1 MLRDWRKRRSQQR
14 PARAEFVRSLLPH
27 GGVGA
32 ELGVHHGEFSA
43 ELLELAEPVR
53 LHLIDLW
60 YLFGREW
67 HWGEGEERSTIG
79 ALKGI
84 LDRFETELVSGR
96 VVLHIGDDLELLPSF
111 PDAYFDWVYVDS
123 VHVYEH
129 AQRELELL
137 AAKVK
142 PGGVIAGDDW
152 VSNPDHPH
160 HGVSLAAFEFTE
172 GGGGELVYA
181 SDDDL
186 QWAIRLPG
194 GPA

>member
-1 MLRDWRKRRSQQR
+1 V
-14 PARAEFVRSLLPH
+14 RATLPS

-32 ELGVHHGEFSA
+32 ELGVHRGEFAA
-43 ELLELAEPVR
+43 ELLELAQPTR

-79 ALKGI
+79 ALKGV
-84 LDRFETELVSGR
+84 LDRFEDDLVSGR

-123 VHVYEH
+123 IHVYEH
-129 AQRELELL
+129 AIRELGLL
-137 AAKVK
+137 SRKVR

-152 VSNPDHPH
+152 IEDTSHPH
-160 HGVSLAAFEFTE
+160 HGVERAVRKFVGS
-172 GGGGELVYA
+172 GRGELVYA
-181 SDDDL
+181 NADDL
-186 QWAIRLPG
+186 QWAVRLPE
-194 GPA
+194 PAG

>member
-1 MLRDWRKRRSQQR
+1 MLRQWRHRKSQSR
-14 PARAEFVRSLLPH
+14 PPRADFVRATIPT
-27 GGVGA
+27 GGIGA
-32 ELGVHHGEFSA
+32 EVGVHRGDFAA
-43 ELLELAEPVR
+43 ELLELAGPTR

-84 LDRFETELVSGR
+84 LDRFEDELVAGR

-111 PDAYFDWVYVDS
+111 PDAYFDWVYLDS

-129 AQRELELL
+129 AIRELGVLSK
-137 AAKVK
+137 KVR

-152 VSNPDHPH
+152 IEDPNHPH
-160 HGVSLAAFEFTE
+160 HGVFRAVTKFTE
-172 GGGGELVYA
+172 SGRGELVYA
-181 SDDDL
+181 STTDL
-186 QWAIRLPG
+186 QWAVRLPG
-194 GPA
+194 SG

>member
-1 MLRDWRKRRSQQR
+1 V
-14 PARAEFVRSLLPH
+14 RATLPS

-32 ELGVHHGEFSA
+32 ELGVHRGEFAA
-43 ELLELAEPVR
+43 ELLELAQPTR

-79 ALKGI
+79 ALKGV
-84 LDRFETELVSGR
+84 LDRFEDDLVSGR

-123 VHVYEH
+123 IHVYEH
-129 AQRELELL
+129 AIRELGLL
-137 AAKVK
+137 SRKVR

-152 VSNPDHPH
+152 IEDTSHPH
-160 HGVSLAAFEFTE
+160 HGVARAVRKFVGS
-172 GGGGELVYA
+172 GRGELVYA
-181 SDDDL
+181 NADDL
-186 QWAIRLPG
+186 QWAVRLPE
-194 GPA
+194 PAG